1 MVPCSEI
8 LLVQVVY
15 HLRDTRNLS
24 YQDWSLW
31 RWKQSLPETS
41 LNHIYKQSLKAGS
54 VFVADQP
61 RRRD

>member
-1 MVPCSEI
+1 MDLRQHPARRCDHSEE
-8 LLVQVVY
+8 LQFE
-15 HLRDTRNLS
+15 HGQMPT
-24 YQDWSLW
+24 SLP
-31 RWKQSLPETS
+31 RIQSLPETS